1 MISSYARGGVTDC
14 NGVLRTWYRCKLEKQ
29 VLLTTTKEERFFVSI
44 RALLQSPSDGGMTYL
59 ECTPKA
65 SPRDPSGKSEWAAED
80 SRPTG
85 SGGKWT
91 LRPKALI
98 GKPVFFFFFSAAPL
112 YDYPYGMYR

>member
-1 MISSYARGGVTDC
+1 MISSNARGGVTAC
-14 NGVLRTWYRCKLEKQ
+14 NGIHGTSAKLEKQ
-29 VLLTTTKEERFFVSI
+29 VLLTTTRGERFFASI
-44 RALLQSPSDGGMTYL
+44 RALLQSPSDGGMTYPGCAP
-59 ECTPKA
+59 EV
-65 SPRDPSGKSEWAAED
+65 SPRDASGKSEGAAED

-85 SGGKWT
+85 SGGKWI